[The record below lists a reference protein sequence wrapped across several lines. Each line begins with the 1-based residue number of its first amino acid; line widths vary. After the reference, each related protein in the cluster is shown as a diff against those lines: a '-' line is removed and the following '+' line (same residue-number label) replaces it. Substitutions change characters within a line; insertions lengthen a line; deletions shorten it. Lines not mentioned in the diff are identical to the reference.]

1 MELFGVRHVAVIM
14 DGNGRW
20 AGERGEART
29 RGHRAGVDSVRE
41 VVTECARA
49 DLPWLS
55 LYALST
61 ENYRSRPWTEVRYL
75 MVLLKRF
82 LVDERPTLMENNV
95 RLTSVGRIAEL
106 PAKVVAELR
115 RTEALTANNNGM
127 TLVLA
132 LNYGGRGEIS
142 DAARRIADDVV
153 AGLVESSSI
162 DEAMLGKYLYDP
174 AMPDVDLLIRTAGE
188 LRVSNFLLWQISYA
202 EIFSTPLCWP
212 DFRKPQIEEALR
224 AFALRRRKF
233 GGLLAKETT

>member
-49 DLPWLS
+49 HLPYLS

-61 ENYRSRPWTEVRYL
+61 ENYRTRPWTEVRYL

-82 LVDERPTLMENNV
+82 LVDERPTLMKNNV
-95 RLTSVGRIAEL
+95 RLRSLGRIDEL
-106 PAKVVAELR
+106 PQKVVAELR
-115 RTEALTANNNGM
+115 KTEALTAQNSGM
-127 TLVLA
+127 TLMLA
-132 LNYGGRGEIS
+132 LNYGGRGEIA
-142 DAARRIADDVV
+142 DAAKRIAEAARTGEIDPK
-153 AGLVESSSI
+153 SI
-162 DEAMLGKYLYDP
+162 DEDMVARHLYDP
-174 AMPDVDLLIRTAGE
+174 SMPDVDLLIRTAGE

-212 DFRKPQIEEALR
+212 DFRKAQVEEALR
-224 AFALRRRKF
+224 AFAQRKRKF
-233 GGLLAKETT
+233 GGLLAKEIS